1 MIAKLVSLFRSQK
14 ALSMLSSISAA
25 ALGLIT
31 FGLLARTL
39 SKTDFGIFSI
49 FLAFQTVFEMLRNGL
64 VGKPLIK
71 FVAESDSEDLSNN
84 IVGSSWRFGLL
95 SSLLVGTLFTLIFVL
110 IFILNGDHDFL
121 LYTYYFLPV
130 ALISLPSNMA
140 TWVLNAQLR
149 FDKMIWIRT
158 SMQLVYISGVL
169 YAYLNDYADLNFIF
183 ITYLIASLVPSL
195 ISLIAGW
202 DGIKSISQATK
213 AKSRELYLY
222 GRYTMGTLI
231 GGTLLRSSDDFL
243 IRFFLGPEAV
253 AIYQIPQ
260 RLVNLIDIPLRALV
274 SFSFPSLA
282 KANKSGSSENF
293 RKEFELSAGFAFVV
307 LFPAALGTFIFADP
321 LVVLLGGADY
331 AESAILLRI
340 FSFFMAFTALDR
352 YSGVGLDVLNRP
364 QVNMRKVVFML
375 VINIVGDLLA
385 LYLFEDIRWVAFVSI
400 LTFAG
405 GTLFG
410 FRYLKD
416 IIPFHFFKWLR
427 LGGQESLRLV
437 QKLVRK

>member
-1 MIAKLVSLFRSQK
+1 MIGKVLALFRSQK
-14 ALSMLSSISAA
+14 VLSMMSSVSGA
-25 ALGLIT
+25 ALGLLT

-39 SKTDFGIFSI
+39 SKTDFGVFSI

-71 FVAESDSEDLSNN
+71 FAAESDDEVLTRN
-84 IVGSSWRFGLL
+84 IIGSSWRLGLR
-95 SSLLVGTLFTLIFVL
+95 SSLLVGLLFTLIFL
-110 IFILNGDHDFL
+110 GIYALYGDRDFL
-121 LYTYYFLPV
+121 LYSYYFLPI
-130 ALISLPSNMA
+130 ALLSLPSNMA
-140 TWVLNAQLR
+140 TWVLNARLR

-158 SMQLVYISGVL
+158 SMQVVYIAGVF
-169 YAYLNDYADLNFIF
+169 YAYVSDYGNLDFIF
-183 ITYLIASLVPSL
+183 ITYLVASTLPSI
-195 ISLIAGW
+195 ISLLAGW
-202 DGIKSISQATK
+202 DGLVHIKVATK

-282 KANKSGSSENF
+282 RANKSGDASKF
-293 RKEFELSAGFAFVV
+293 RKEFELSTGFAFVV
-307 LFPAALGTFIFADP
+307 LFPAALGTFIFADS
-321 LVVLLGGADY
+321 LVVLLGGAEY
-331 AESAILLRI
+331 AESAVLLRI

-352 YSGVGLDVLNRP
+352 YSGVGLDVLDRP
-364 QVNMRKVVFML
+364 KINMNKVIIML

-385 LYLFEDIRWVAFVSI
+385 LYIFEDIRWVAFVSI
-400 LTFAG
+400 LTFGG

-416 IIPFHFFKWLR
+416 VIPFHFFKWVK
-427 LGGQESLRLV
+427 LGINESLRLV
-437 QKLVRK
+437 KKLVRK

>member
-1 MIAKLVSLFRSQK
+1 MLAKLISLFRSQK
-14 ALSMLSSISAA
+14 VLSMLSSLSGA

-71 FVAESDSEDLSNN
+71 FVAESEDEELSNN
-84 IVGSSWRFGLL
+84 IIGSSWRFGLL
-95 SSLLVGTLFTLIFVL
+95 SSLLVGILFSLVFFSIYLF
-110 IFILNGDHDFL
+110 NGDQDFL

-130 ALISLPSNMA
+130 ALVSLPSNMA
-140 TWVLNAQLR
+140 TWVLNARLR

-158 SMQLVYISGVL
+158 SMQVVYIAGVL
-169 YAYLNDYADLNFIF
+169 YAYLSNYADLNFIF
-183 ITYLIASLVPSL
+183 ITYLIASLVPSI
-195 ISLIAGW
+195 ISMLAGW
-202 DGIKSISQATK
+202 DGLRSITK
-213 AKSRELYLY
+213 ATRVKSRELYLY

-282 KANKSGSSENF
+282 RANKSGNKENF
-293 RKEFELSAGFAFVV
+293 KKEFEISIGFAFVV
-307 LFPAALGTFIFADP
+307 LFPAALGTFIFADS
-321 LVVLLGGADY
+321 LVVLLGGAEY
-331 AESAILLRI
+331 ADSAILLRI

-364 QVNMRKVVFML
+364 QVNMSKVIFML
-375 VINIVGDLLA
+375 LINIVGDLLA
-385 LYLFEDIRWVAFVSI
+385 LYFFEDIRWVAFVSI

-416 IIPFHFFKWLR
+416 VIPFDFFKWVK
-427 LGGQESLRLV
+427 LGVQECLRLV
-437 QKLVRK
+437 KKLVRK

>member
-1 MIAKLVSLFRSQK
+1 MIAKLISLLRSQK
-14 ALSMLSSISAA
+14 ALSMLSSISGA

-71 FVAESDSEDLSNN
+71 FVAESDNEELSKN
-84 IVGSSWRFGLL
+84 IIGSSWRFGLF
-95 SSLLVGTLFTLIFVL
+95 SSLLVGALFSLVF
-110 IFILNGDHDFL
+110 FIIYYISGDRDFL
-121 LYTYYFLPV
+121 LYTYYFLPI
-130 ALISLPSNMA
+130 ALVSLPSNMA
-140 TWVLNAQLR
+140 TWVLNARLR

-158 SMQLVYISGVL
+158 SMQVVYIAGVL
-169 YAYLNDYADLNFIF
+169 YAYLNNYASLSFIF
-183 ITYLIASLVPSL
+183 ITYLVASLVPSV
-195 ISLIAGW
+195 ISLVLGW
-202 DGIKSISQATK
+202 DGLRSISQATK

-282 KANKSGSSENF
+282 RANKSGSADDF
-293 RKEFELSAGFAFVV
+293 RKEFEVSTGFAFVV
-307 LFPAALGTFIFADP
+307 LFPAALGTFIFADS

-364 QVNMRKVVFML
+364 QVNMSKVIFML
-375 VINIVGDLLA
+375 LINIVGDLLA
-385 LYLFEDIRWVAFVSI
+385 LYFFEDIRWVAFVSI

-416 IIPFHFFKWLR
+416 IIPFHFIKWLK
-427 LGGQESLRLV
+427 LGLQESLRLV

>member
-1 MIAKLVSLFRSQK
+1 MIRKVLALFRSQK
-14 ALSMLSSISAA
+14 VLSMMSSVSGA
-25 ALGLIT
+25 ALGLLT

-39 SKTDFGIFSI
+39 SKTDFGVFSI

-71 FVAESDSEDLSNN
+71 FAAESNDEVLTKN
-84 IVGSSWRFGLL
+84 IIGSSWRFGLR
-95 SSLLVGTLFTLIFVL
+95 SSLLVGLLFTLIFL
-110 IFILNGDHDFL
+110 GIFGISGDRDFL
-121 LYTYYFLPV
+121 LYSYYFLPI

-140 TWVLNAQLR
+140 TWVLNARLR

-158 SMQLVYISGVL
+158 SMQIVYITGVF
-169 YAYLNDYADLNFIF
+169 YAYVSDYGNLNFIF
-183 ITYLIASLVPSL
+183 LIYLIANILPSV
-195 ISLIAGW
+195 ISLLAGW
-202 DGIKSISQATK
+202 DGLAYIKVATK
-213 AKSRELYLY
+213 EKSKELYLY

-231 GGTLLRSSDDFL
+231 GSTLLRSSDDFL

-274 SFSFPSLA
+274 SFSFPVLA
-282 KANKSGSSENF
+282 RANKSGDDSKF
-293 RKEFELSAGFAFVV
+293 RKEFELSTGFAFVV
-307 LFPAALGTFIFADP
+307 LFPAALGTFIFADS
-321 LVVLLGGADY
+321 LVVLLGGAEY

-364 QVNMRKVVFML
+364 KVNMNKVITML
-375 VINIVGDLLA
+375 VINIAGDLLA
-385 LYLFEDIRWVAFVSI
+385 LYIFEDIRWVAFVSI

-416 IIPFHFFKWLR
+416 VIPFQFFKWVK
-427 LGGQESLRLV
+427 LGVEESSRLV
-437 QKLVRK
+437 KKLVRK

>member
-1 MIAKLVSLFRSQK
+1 MMSSVSG
-14 ALSMLSSISAA
+14 A
-25 ALGLIT
+25 ALGLLT

-39 SKTDFGIFSI
+39 SKTDFGVFSI

-71 FVAESDSEDLSNN
+71 FAAESDDEVLTKN
-84 IVGSSWRFGLL
+84 IIGSSWRFGLR
-95 SSLLVGTLFTLIFVL
+95 SSLLVGLLFTLIFL
-110 IFILNGDHDFL
+110 GIFGISGDRDFL
-121 LYTYYFLPV
+121 LYSYYFLPI

-140 TWVLNAQLR
+140 TWVLNARLR

-158 SMQLVYISGVL
+158 SMQIVYITGVF
-169 YAYLNDYADLNFIF
+169 YAYVNDYGNLNFIF
-183 ITYLIASLVPSL
+183 LIYLTANILPSV
-195 ISLIAGW
+195 ISLLAGW
-202 DGIKSISQATK
+202 DGLAYIKVATK
-213 AKSRELYLY
+213 EKSKELYLY

-274 SFSFPSLA
+274 SFSFPVLA
-282 KANKSGSSENF
+282 RANKSGDHSKF
-293 RKEFELSAGFAFVV
+293 RKEFELSTGFAFVV
-307 LFPAALGTFIFADP
+307 LFPAALGTFIFADS
-321 LVVLLGGADY
+321 LVVLLGGAEY

-364 QVNMRKVVFML
+364 KVNMNKVIIML
-375 VINIVGDLLA
+375 VINIAGDLLA
-385 LYLFEDIRWVAFVSI
+385 LYVFEDIRWVAFVSI

-416 IIPFHFFKWLR
+416 VIPFQFFQWVK
-427 LGGQESLRLV
+427 LGVEESSRLV
-437 QKLVRK
+437 KKLVRK

>member
-1 MIAKLVSLFRSQK
+1 MSSVSG
-14 ALSMLSSISAA
+14 A
-25 ALGLIT
+25 ALGLLT

-39 SKTDFGIFSI
+39 SKTDFGVFSI

-71 FVAESDSEDLSNN
+71 FAAESDDEVLTKN
-84 IVGSSWRFGLL
+84 IIGSSWRFGLR
-95 SSLLVGTLFTLIFVL
+95 SSLLVGLLFTLIFL
-110 IFILNGDHDFL
+110 GIFGISGDRDFL
-121 LYTYYFLPV
+121 LYSYYFLPI

-140 TWVLNAQLR
+140 TWVLNARLR

-158 SMQLVYISGVL
+158 SMQIVYITGVF
-169 YAYLNDYADLNFIF
+169 YAYVSDYGNLNFIF
-183 ITYLIASLVPSL
+183 LIYLTANILPSV
-195 ISLIAGW
+195 ISLLAGW
-202 DGIKSISQATK
+202 DGLAYIKVATK
-213 AKSRELYLY
+213 EKSKELYLY

-274 SFSFPSLA
+274 SFSFPVLA
-282 KANKSGSSENF
+282 RANKSSDDSKF
-293 RKEFELSAGFAFVV
+293 RKEFELSTGFAFVV
-307 LFPAALGTFIFADP
+307 LFPAALGTFIFADS
-321 LVVLLGGADY
+321 LVVLLGGAEY

-364 QVNMRKVVFML
+364 KVNMNKVITML
-375 VINIVGDLLA
+375 VINIAGDLLA
-385 LYLFEDIRWVAFVSI
+385 LYVFEDIRWVAFVSI

-416 IIPFHFFKWLR
+416 VIPFQFFKWVK
-427 LGGQESLRLV
+427 LGVEESSRLV
-437 QKLVRK
+437 KKLVRK

>member
-1 MIAKLVSLFRSQK
+1 MSSVSG
-14 ALSMLSSISAA
+14 A
-25 ALGLIT
+25 ALGLLT

-39 SKTDFGIFSI
+39 SKTDFGVFSI

-71 FVAESDSEDLSNN
+71 FAAESDDEVLTKN
-84 IVGSSWRFGLL
+84 IIGSSWRFGLR
-95 SSLLVGTLFTLIFVL
+95 SSLLVGLLFTLIFL
-110 IFILNGDHDFL
+110 GIFGISGDRDFL
-121 LYTYYFLPV
+121 LYSYYFLPI

-140 TWVLNAQLR
+140 TWVLNARLR

-158 SMQLVYISGVL
+158 SMQIVYITGVF
-169 YAYLNDYADLNFIF
+169 YAYVSDYGNLNFIF
-183 ITYLIASLVPSL
+183 LIYLTANILPSV
-195 ISLIAGW
+195 ISLLAGW
-202 DGIKSISQATK
+202 DGLAYIKVATK
-213 AKSRELYLY
+213 EKSKELYLY

-231 GGTLLRSSDDFL
+231 GSTLLRSSDDFL

-274 SFSFPSLA
+274 SFSFPVLA
-282 KANKSGSSENF
+282 RANKSSDDSKF
-293 RKEFELSAGFAFVV
+293 RKEFELSTGFAFVV
-307 LFPAALGTFIFADP
+307 LFPAALGTFIFADS
-321 LVVLLGGADY
+321 LVVLLGGAEY

-364 QVNMRKVVFML
+364 KVNMNKVITML
-375 VINIVGDLLA
+375 VINIAGDLLA
-385 LYLFEDIRWVAFVSI
+385 LYIFEDIRWVAFVSI

-416 IIPFHFFKWLR
+416 VIPFQFFKWVK
-427 LGGQESLRLV
+427 LGVEESSRLV
-437 QKLVRK
+437 KKLVRK

>member
-1 MIAKLVSLFRSQK
+1 MIKKVISLLRSQK
-14 ALSMLSSISAA
+14 MLSMLSSVSGAI
-25 ALGLIT
+25 LGLLT
-31 FGLLARTL
+31 FALLARTL
-39 SKTDFGIFSI
+39 SKSDFGIFSI

-71 FVAESDSEDLSNN
+71 FVAESDETELSNN
-84 IVGSSWRFGLL
+84 IIGSSWRFGLL
-95 SSLLVGTLFTLIFVL
+95 SSVLVGLVFSILFLVIYLV
-110 IFILNGDHDFL
+110 NGDHDFL
-121 LYTYYFLPV
+121 LYCYYFLPV
-130 ALISLPSNMA
+130 ALLSLPSNMA
-140 TWVLNAQLR
+140 TWVLNARLR

-158 SMQLVYISGVL
+158 SMQMIYIAGVA
-169 YAYLNDYADLNFIF
+169 YAFFYDLADLNFIF
-183 ITYLIASLVPSL
+183 IVYLLATLVPSI
-195 ISLIAGW
+195 ISLVAGW
-202 DGIKSISQATK
+202 DGLSNIKYATK
-213 AKSRELYLY
+213 AKSKELYLY

-282 KANKSGSSENF
+282 RANKSGSKTKF
-293 RKEFELSAGFAFVV
+293 RDEFELSTGFAFVV
-307 LFPAALGTFIFADP
+307 LLPAAVATFIFADY

-340 FSFFMAFTALDR
+340 FAFFMAFTALDR
-352 YSGVGLDVLNRP
+352 YSGVGLDVLDRP
-364 QVNMRKVVFML
+364 KVNMNKVMIML
-375 VINIVGDLLA
+375 LINIVGDLIA
-385 LYLFEDIRWVAFVSI
+385 LYVFADIRWVAFVSI

-416 IIPFHFFKWLR
+416 IIPFRFFHWSK
-427 LGGQESLRLV
+427 LGLHESMRLV
-437 QKLVRK
+437 KKLVRK

>member
-1 MIAKLVSLFRSQK
+1 MLAKLISLFRSQK
-14 ALSMLSSISAA
+14 VLSMLSSVSGA

-71 FVAESDSEDLSNN
+71 FVAESEDEELSNN
-84 IVGSSWRFGLL
+84 IIGSSWRFGLL
-95 SSLLVGTLFTLIFVL
+95 SSLLVGILFSLVFFSIYLF
-110 IFILNGDHDFL
+110 NGDQDFL

-130 ALISLPSNMA
+130 ALVSLPSNMA
-140 TWVLNAQLR
+140 TWVLNARLR

-158 SMQLVYISGVL
+158 SMQVVYIAGVL
-169 YAYLNDYADLNFIF
+169 YAYLSNYADLNFIF
-183 ITYLIASLVPSL
+183 ITYLIASLVPSI
-195 ISLIAGW
+195 ISMLAGW
-202 DGIKSISQATK
+202 DGLRSITK
-213 AKSRELYLY
+213 ATRVKSRELYLY

-282 KANKSGSSENF
+282 RANKSGNKENF
-293 RKEFELSAGFAFVV
+293 KKEFEISIGFAFVV
-307 LFPAALGTFIFADP
+307 LFPAALGTFIFADS
-321 LVVLLGGADY
+321 LVVLLGGAEY
-331 AESAILLRI
+331 ADSAILLRI

-364 QVNMRKVVFML
+364 QVNMSKVIFML
-375 VINIVGDLLA
+375 LINIVGDLLA
-385 LYLFEDIRWVAFVSI
+385 LYFFEDIRWVAFVSI

-416 IIPFHFFKWLR
+416 VIPFDFFKWVK
-427 LGGQESLRLV
+427 LGVQECLRLV
-437 QKLVRK
+437 KKLVRK

>member
-1 MIAKLVSLFRSQK
+1 MIAKVLSLFRSQK
-14 ALSMLSSISAA
+14 VLSMLSSISGA
-25 ALGLIT
+25 ALGLVT

-71 FVAESDSEDLSNN
+71 FVAESDDEDLSRN
-84 IVGSSWRFGLL
+84 IIGSSWRFGLL
-95 SSLLVGTLFTLIFVL
+95 SSLFVGFLFTAVFLGIYG
-110 IFILNGDHDFL
+110 IYGDNDFL
-121 LYTYYFLPV
+121 LYSYYFLPV
-130 ALISLPSNMA
+130 ALLSLPSNMA
-140 TWVLNAQLR
+140 TWVLNARLR

-158 SMQLVYISGVL
+158 SMQVIYITGVA
-169 YAYLNDYADLNFIF
+169 YAYLSDYANLNFIF
-183 ITYLIASLVPSL
+183 ITYLVASAVPSI

-202 DGIKSISQATK
+202 DGLANITAATK

-282 KANKSGSSENF
+282 RANKSGSAENF
-293 RKEFELSAGFAFVV
+293 RKEFEISTGFAFVV
-307 LFPAALGTFIFADP
+307 LFPAALGTFIFADS

-331 AESAILLRI
+331 AESAVLLRI

-352 YSGVGLDVLNRP
+352 YSGVGLDVLDRP
-364 QVNMRKVVFML
+364 KVNMNKVIIML

-385 LYLFEDIRWVAFVSI
+385 LYFFEDIRWVAFVSI

-416 IIPFHFFKWLR
+416 IIPFRFFKWLI
-427 LGGQESLRLV
+427 LGVQESLRLV
-437 QKLVRK
+437 KKLVRK

>member
-1 MIAKLVSLFRSQK
+1 MIRKVLALFRSQK
-14 ALSMLSSISAA
+14 VLSMMSSVSGA
-25 ALGLIT
+25 ALGLLT

-39 SKTDFGIFSI
+39 SKTDFGVFSI

-71 FVAESDSEDLSNN
+71 FAAESDDEVLTKN
-84 IVGSSWRFGLL
+84 IIGSSWRFGLR
-95 SSLLVGTLFTLIFVL
+95 SSLLVGLLFTLIFL
-110 IFILNGDHDFL
+110 GIFGISGDRDFL
-121 LYTYYFLPV
+121 LYSYYFLPI

-140 TWVLNAQLR
+140 TWVLNARLR

-158 SMQLVYISGVL
+158 SMQIVYITGVF
-169 YAYLNDYADLNFIF
+169 YAYVSDYGNLNFIF
-183 ITYLIASLVPSL
+183 LIYLTANILPSV
-195 ISLIAGW
+195 ISLLAGW
-202 DGIKSISQATK
+202 DGLAYIKVATK
-213 AKSRELYLY
+213 EKSKELYLY

-274 SFSFPSLA
+274 SFSFPVLA
-282 KANKSGSSENF
+282 RANKSSDDSKF
-293 RKEFELSAGFAFVV
+293 RKEFELSTGFAFVV
-307 LFPAALGTFIFADP
+307 LFPAALGTFIFADS
-321 LVVLLGGADY
+321 LVVLLGGAEY

-364 QVNMRKVVFML
+364 KVNMSKVIIML
-375 VINIVGDLLA
+375 VINIAGDLLA
-385 LYLFEDIRWVAFVSI
+385 LYVFEDIRWVAFVSI

-416 IIPFHFFKWLR
+416 VIPFQFFKWVK
-427 LGGQESLRLV
+427 LGVEESSRLV
-437 QKLVRK
+437 KKLVRK

>member
-1 MIAKLVSLFRSQK
+1 MIAKVISLFRSQK
-14 ALSMLSSISAA
+14 ALSMLSSLTGA

-71 FVAESDSEDLSNN
+71 FVAESEDEELSKN
-84 IVGSSWRFGLL
+84 IIGSSWRFGLL
-95 SSLLVGTLFTLIFVL
+95 SSLLVGALFSLVFFLIYM
-110 IFILNGDHDFL
+110 INGDHDFL

-130 ALISLPSNMA
+130 ALVSLPSNMA
-140 TWVLNAQLR
+140 TWVLNARLR

-158 SMQLVYISGVL
+158 SMQVIYIVGVL
-169 YAYLNDYADLNFIF
+169 YAYLSNYANLNFIF

-195 ISLIAGW
+195 ISMLAGW
-202 DGIKSISQATK
+202 DGLRSIGQATR
-213 AKSRELYLY
+213 AKSKELYLY

-231 GGTLLRSSDDFL
+231 CGTLLRSSDDFL

-282 KANKSGSSENF
+282 KANKSGNRENF
-293 RKEFELSAGFAFVV
+293 RKEFEISTGFAFVV
-307 LFPAALGTFIFADP
+307 LFPAALGTFIFADS

-364 QVNMRKVVFML
+364 QVNMSKVIFML
-375 VINIVGDLLA
+375 LINIVGDLLA
-385 LYLFEDIRWVAFVSI
+385 LYFFEDIRWVAFVSI

-410 FRYLKD
+410 FRYLRD
-416 IIPFHFFKWLR
+416 VLPFHFINWVK
-427 LGGQESLRLV
+427 LGIQECLRLV
-437 QKLVRK
+437 KKLVRK